1 MVFYRIPKAVKYVED
16 MIFSWIILKV
26 NECENLNRKRDINY
40 YGNLGLYFLHT
51 TIVFKSREPNLT
63 SRLSPDAQSGY
74 IIYLNCT
81 E

>member
-1 MVFYRIPKAVKYVED
+1 M
-16 MIFSWIILKV
+16 V

-63 SRLSPDAQSGY
+63 SSLSPDAQSGN

>member
-1 MVFYRIPKAVKYVED
+1 MKYVED
-16 MIFSWIILKV
+16 MIFLLVFGPLFSMI

-40 YGNLGLYFLHT
+40 YANLGLYFLHT

-63 SRLSPDAQSGY
+63 SSLSPDAQSGY